1 MSIFLFSL
9 VMLGSIGC
17 ATESG
22 NSTITPT
29 SIAEVVTVTPTVV
42 TEEEDKV
49 TAKKETNTNDR
60 TPTPVKSSAVFSAN
74 KDTKENET
82 TKVTITKTNGLCEV
96 LEKVDASQQATY
108 NSFNRMLSNDIDK
121 GAMMGNSLFCID
133 DSTGVIYFV
142 NQAKDHF
149 LYRIKDGEV
158 MLAVAM
164 PVKEIYPYE
173 GSVYFML
180 ESYDKYELKE
190 MHSGDIYCYTPE
202 NGNVE
207 LVYPVGVVENSE
219 NHRLLV
225 KEDGIYFAYGI
236 DEGIGMAMSFY
247 HLPFGATEPVKDKN
261 YTVEKGWK
269 NYSFSLMPEFVL
281 ESRTIGEDG
290 TREVLPISAKN
301 YLFCVVEDVLYFAD
315 SGTVCALNL
324 ETKEE
329 VVYNFFGKGAII
341 TFVMTE
347 TDIWMS
353 PGLVLYRIDLNSK
366 EVSSYKL
373 SDGDEQFYYIDTL
386 YTDGKQLYVTCS
398 KSQTAK
404 LGKDFSLARI
414 LTENVEVINNQDS
427 IMRIDF
433 LTE

>member
-1 MSIFLFSL
+1 MRENEKFIQKSKKVDKCIVICEKIVKGGKTMRKKGIIFLLNFI
-9 VMLGSIGC
+9 MLGMVGC
-17 ATESG
+17 ITTP
-22 NSTITPT
+22 NSTNITPTAIVQEKSSDIEQTITPT
-29 SIAEVVTVTPTVV
+29 AKPT
-42 TEEEDKV
+42 
-49 TAKKETNTNDR
+49 KKA

-121 GAMMGNSLFCID
+121 GAMIGNSLFCID

-207 LVYPVGVVENSE
+207 LVYPVGAVEDSE

-225 KEDGIYFAYGI
+225 KEDGIYFTYGI
-236 DEGIGMAMSFY
+236 DVGIGIAMKFY
-247 HLPFGATEPVKDKN
+247 YLPFGAIEPVKDEN
-261 YTVEKGWK
+261 HTVEKGWK
-269 NYSFSLMPEFVL
+269 NYRFSFHQEFQL

-301 YLFCVVEDVLYFAD
+301 HLFCVVGSCNQLKSIIKCIFSYN
-315 SGTVCALNL
+315 TV
-324 ETKEE
+324 
-329 VVYNFFGKGAII
+329 
-341 TFVMTE
+341 
-347 TDIWMS
+347 
-353 PGLVLYRIDLNSK
+353 
-366 EVSSYKL
+366 
-373 SDGDEQFYYIDTL
+373 
-386 YTDGKQLYVTCS
+386 
-398 KSQTAK
+398 
-404 LGKDFSLARI
+404 
-414 LTENVEVINNQDS
+414 
-427 IMRIDF
+427 
-433 LTE
+433 